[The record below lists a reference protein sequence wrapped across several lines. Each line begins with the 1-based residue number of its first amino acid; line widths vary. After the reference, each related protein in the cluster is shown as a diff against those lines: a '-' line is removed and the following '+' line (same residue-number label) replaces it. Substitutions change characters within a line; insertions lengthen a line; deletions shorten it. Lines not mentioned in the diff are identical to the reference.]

1 MNDRDLIRAFKDY
14 LESERSYSPHTA
26 LNYINDVGE
35 FLDYLKTNDLGSLA
49 GINASYPRYYLSYLH
64 NKGYASCSISR
75 KLSSLRSFYRYLA
88 KAGIDDINHFD
99 ALSSPRV
106 EKKLPAYFYPE
117 EIDELFNSIDVAS
130 DIGKRNYAILELL
143 YGTGVRVSELCSL
156 MISDIDFYNN
166 TILVTGKGNK
176 ERYLPIYDSIKS
188 ALLDYLEF
196 ARPSLLARSVNA
208 EEKRLLLNHRGGPL
222 TPRGVRVII
231 NNICMNAAVNQ
242 KASPHMFRHT
252 FATHLLNNGAD
263 LRSVQELLGHVNL
276 SSTQVYTHVSKEN
289 LRREF
294 LKRHPRN
301 RKD

>member
-1 MNDRDLIRAFKDY
+1 M
-14 LESERSYSPHTA
+14 
-26 LNYINDVGE
+26 LNYINDVEE

-49 GINASYPRYYLSYLH
+49 GINASYPRYYLSYIH
-64 NKGYASCSISR
+64 NKGYASRSISR

-88 KAGIDDINHFD
+88 KAGIADINHFG

-188 ALLDYLEF
+188 AL
-196 ARPSLLARSVNA
+196 
-208 EEKRLLLNHRGGPL
+208 
-222 TPRGVRVII
+222 
-231 NNICMNAAVNQ
+231 
-242 KASPHMFRHT
+242 
-252 FATHLLNNGAD
+252 
-263 LRSVQELLGHVNL
+263 
-276 SSTQVYTHVSKEN
+276 
-289 LRREF
+289 
-294 LKRHPRN
+294 
-301 RKD
+301 